1 MTAPT
6 VKNIAIAFAAAM
18 MLLTS
23 CASPE
28 KLVETGNYD
37 QAIDLAIRKL
47 AGKKNKKV
55 KYVQALEDAFTQVT
69 ERDMRAAERLKADGS
84 NANWEK
90 INDIYRRISRR
101 QEAISPL
108 LPLIDK
114 EGIKANFQFVRI
126 DGLERESREK
136 AASSLYDRAQELLD
150 RGRNGDRQAARMAYA
165 ELDKISRYYR
175 TYRDRE
181 SLMNMA
187 HELGTTYILV
197 SVENRAPVVLPV
209 GFEAEITRFGVRD
222 LESKWSVYHNRKDPN
237 VDYDY
242 HAIMRLTDIQLT
254 PEVVKERQYEDV
266 KEIEDG
272 FEYVLDA
279 NGNVAKDTLGN
290 DIKVPRKILVRAKV
304 LEVYQSKVATI
315 TGRVD
320 LIDTKTRELIDSQTV
335 GADAVFENY
344 ASTFR
349 GDERALSKET
359 RRRIGN
365 EPIPFPTDE
374 DLILTAAEHM
384 KPVVKDK
391 ISRTKNLI

>member
-6 VKNIAIAFAAAM
+6 VRNLAAVLFAGI

-23 CASPE
+23 CASPD

-37 QAIDLAIRKL
+37 QAIELAIRKL

-55 KYVQALEDAFTQVT
+55 KYVQALEEAFSYAT
-69 ERDMRAAERLKADGS
+69 EKDMRAADRLKADGN

-101 QEAISPL
+101 QEALRPL

-114 EGIKANFQFVRI
+114 EGIKASFQFVRVEE
-126 DGLERESREK
+126 LERDSREK
-136 AASSLYDRAQELLD
+136 AAAALYDRAQKLLD
-150 RGRNGDRQAARMAYA
+150 QGRNGDRLAARTAYA
-165 ELDKISRYYR
+165 ELERISRYYR

-181 SLMNMA
+181 QLMNVA

-197 SVENRAPVVLPV
+197 SVENRAPVVLPA

-222 LESKWSVYHNRKDPN
+222 LESKWMVYHNRKDPN
-237 VDYDY
+237 VDYNY
-242 HAIMRLTDIQLT
+242 QAIMRLTDIQMT

-266 KEIEDG
+266 REIEDG
-272 FEYVLDA
+272 FEYVLDE

-320 LIDTKTRELIDSQTV
+320 LIDTKTRELVDSQTV

-349 GDERALSKET
+349 GDERALSKES

-365 EPIPFPTDE
+365 QPLPFPTNE
-374 DLILTAAEHM
+374 ELILIAAEHI

-391 ISRTKNLI
+391 ISRTKKLI

>member
-6 VKNIAIAFAAAM
+6 VKNIALVCFSALL
-18 MLLTS
+18 LLTS
-23 CASPE
+23 CASAD

-55 KYVQALEDAFTQVT
+55 KYVEALELAFAQAT
-69 ERDMRAAERLKADGS
+69 ERDMRAADRLKADGDQ
-84 NANWEK
+84 ANWEK
-90 INDIYRRISRR
+90 VNDIYRRISRR

-114 EGIKANFQFVRI
+114 EGIKADFQFVRVE
-126 DGLERESREK
+126 GLERESREK
-136 AASSLYDRAQELLD
+136 AAAALYDRARDLLD
-150 RGRNGDRQAARMAYA
+150 MGRNGDRVAAREAYN
-165 ELDKISRYYR
+165 ELDRISKYYR

-181 SLMNMA
+181 QLMNLAM
-187 HELGTTYILV
+187 ELGTTYILV
-197 SVENRAPVVLPV
+197 SMENRAPVVLPA

-222 LESKWSVYHNRKDPN
+222 LDSKWSVYHNRKDPAI
-237 VDYDY
+237 DYDY
-242 HAIMRLTDIQLT
+242 QAIMRLTDIQMS
-254 PEVVKERQYEDV
+254 PEVVKERQYEDA

-272 FEYVLDA
+272 FQYVLDA

-290 DIKVPRKILVRAKV
+290 DIKIPRKVIVRAQV
-304 LEVYQSKVATI
+304 LEVYQSKVAAI
-315 TGRVD
+315 SGRID
-320 LIDTKTRELIDSQTV
+320 LIDARSRELIDSETV
-335 GADAVFENY
+335 AAEAVFENY

-349 GDERALSKET
+349 GDERALSKES

-365 EPIPFPTDE
+365 QPQPFPTDE
-374 DLILTAAEHM
+374 DLILTAAEHI

-391 ISRTKNLI
+391 ISRTRNLI

>member
-1 MTAPT
+1 MTTPT
-6 VKNIAIAFAAAM
+6 VKKSIFTFLVAA

-23 CASPE
+23 CASAD

-37 QAIDLAIRKL
+37 QAIELAIRKL

-55 KYVQALEDAFTQVT
+55 KYVQALEVAFAQAT
-69 ERDMRAAERLKADGS
+69 ERDMRSADRLKAHGQ

-101 QEAISPL
+101 QHAISPL

-114 EGIKANFQFVRI
+114 EGIKAGFQFVRVE
-126 DGLERESREK
+126 GLEKESREK
-136 AASSLYDRAQELLD
+136 AAAAIYDRAQGLLD
-150 RGRNGDRQAARMAYA
+150 LGRNGDRRAARSAYA
-165 ELDKISRYYR
+165 ELSKISKYYR
-175 TYRDRE
+175 TYRDRDF
-181 SLMNMA
+181 LMSVA
-187 HELGTTYILV
+187 EELGTTHILV
-197 SVENRAPVVLPV
+197 SVENRAPVILPL
-209 GFEAEITRFGVRD
+209 GFEAEVTRFGVRD
-222 LESKWSVYHNRKDPN
+222 LDSKWTVYHNRKDAN

-242 HAIMRLTDIQLT
+242 QAIMRLTDIQLS
-254 PEVVKERQYEDV
+254 PEIVKERQYEDA

-272 FEYVLDA
+272 FDYVLDV

-290 DIKVPRKILVRAKV
+290 DIKVPRKILVRANV

-315 TGRVD
+315 AGRVD
-320 LIDTKTRELIDSQTV
+320 LIDLDTKELIDTQSV
-335 GADAVFENY
+335 GVDAVFENY

-349 GDERALSKET
+349 GDERALSKDT

-365 EPIPFPTDE
+365 QPLPFPTDE
-374 DLILTAAEHM
+374 AMILTAAEQM

-391 ISRTKNLI
+391 ISRTRKLI

>member
-6 VKNIAIAFAAAM
+6 VKRSIFAVLAAA
-18 MLLTS
+18 LLMAS

-37 QAIDLAIRKL
+37 DAIQLSIRKL

-55 KYVQALEDAFTQVT
+55 KYVEALEEAFAQAT
-69 ERDMRAAERLKADGS
+69 ERDMHTAERLKADGR
-84 NANWEK
+84 NANWER

-101 QEAISPL
+101 QEAIRPL

-114 EGIKANFQFVRI
+114 EGIKASFQFVRVE
-126 DGLERESREK
+126 GLEQESREK
-136 AASSLYDRAQELLD
+136 AAAYLYDRAQELIQ
-150 RGRNGDRQAARMAYA
+150 RGRAGDRQAARLAHQ
-165 ELDKISRYYR
+165 ELDKISKYYR

-181 SLMNMA
+181 ALMGEA
-187 HELGTTYILV
+187 LELGTTYILV
-197 SVENRAPVVLPV
+197 SVENHAPVILPA
-209 GFEAEITRFGVRD
+209 GFEAEVTRFGVRD
-222 LESKWSVYHNRKDPN
+222 LDSKWSVYHNRKDPR

-242 HAIMRLTDIQLT
+242 EAIMRLTDIQLS
-254 PEVVKERQYEDV
+254 PEIVKERRYEDV

-290 DIKVPRKILVRAKV
+290 DIKVPRKVLVRAQV
-304 LEVYQSKVATI
+304 LEVYQHKVATVA
-315 TGRVD
+315 GRVD
-320 LIDTKTRELIDSQTV
+320 LIDTRNRSLIDSQPIA
-335 GADAVFENY
+335 ADAVFENY

-349 GDERALSKET
+349 GDERALSKES

-365 EPIPFPTDE
+365 QPLPFPTNE
-374 DLILTAAEHM
+374 DLILIAAEQI

-391 ISRTKNLI
+391 ISRTRNLI